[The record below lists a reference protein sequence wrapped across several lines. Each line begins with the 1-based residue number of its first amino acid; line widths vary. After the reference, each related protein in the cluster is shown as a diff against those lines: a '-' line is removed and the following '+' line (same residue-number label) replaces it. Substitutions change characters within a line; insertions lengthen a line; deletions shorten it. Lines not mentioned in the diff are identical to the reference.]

1 MQRAFVILYEE
12 NPNSITQETDIQCT
26 LARAMKSTGE
36 SFMIVPPDLAN
47 PKQAERVDI
56 SGWKSSGEIVSFQD
70 VPRFTS
76 CGSYAVDY
84 PMKHLVKWVEEEI
97 AQQGLVLCPDFQR
110 GHVWTEQQQVSYI
123 EFLLRGGKTG
133 RDLYFNCPG
142 WQTQV
147 PEGAYNEY
155 VCVDGL
161 QRLTAIQR
169 FVKDELRVFGNLYS
183 EFKGWLRT
191 DQDNLRV
198 HINDLKTKK
207 EVLAWYLEM
216 NSGGTPHTQK
226 ELRRVSEMLQDL
238 EKGE

>member
-1 MQRAFVILYEE
+1 MGKLAFVVLCDED
-12 NPNSITQETDIQCT
+12 PASITQEVDIQVALAGAMRSLAVPFT
-26 LARAMKSTGE
+26 L
-36 SFMIVPPDLAN
+36 IPPDVSSPGLAVETRLPVN
-47 PKQAERVDI
+47 GV
-56 SGWKSSGEIVSFQD
+56 VSFQD

-84 PMKHLVKWVEEEI
+84 PMKHLVNWVENEI
-97 AQQGLVLCPDFQR
+97 AEQGLVLCPDFQR
-110 GHVWTEQQQVSYI
+110 GHVWTEQQQVSYL

-133 RDLYFNCPG
+133 RDLYFNCPS
-142 WQTQV
+142 WQSQV
-147 PEGAYNEY
+147 QEGAYNEY

-169 FVKDELRVFGNLYS
+169 FVGNELRVFGNLFS
-183 EFKGWLRT
+183 EFTGYLRT

-198 HINDLKTKK
+198 HINDLKTKE
-207 EVLAWYLEM
+207 EVLRWYLEM
-216 NSGGTPHTQK
+216 NSGGTPHAQK

>member
-1 MQRAFVILYEE
+1 M
-12 NPNSITQETDIQCT
+12 PNTTT
-26 LARAMKSTGE
+26 T
-36 SFMIVPPDLAN
+36 
-47 PKQAERVDI
+47 
-56 SGWKSSGEIVSFQD
+56 
-70 VPRFTS
+70 PR
-76 CGSYAVDY
+76 
-84 PMKHLVKWVEEEI
+84 H
-97 AQQGLVLCPDFQR
+97 
-110 GHVWTEQQQVSYI
+110 SYI

-169 FVKDELRVFGNLYS
+169 FVGNELRVFGNLFS
-183 EFKGWLRT
+183 EFTGYLRT

-198 HINDLKTKK
+198 HINDLKTKE
-207 EVLAWYLEM
+207 EVLRWYLEM
-216 NSGGTPHTQK
+216 NSGGTPHAQK